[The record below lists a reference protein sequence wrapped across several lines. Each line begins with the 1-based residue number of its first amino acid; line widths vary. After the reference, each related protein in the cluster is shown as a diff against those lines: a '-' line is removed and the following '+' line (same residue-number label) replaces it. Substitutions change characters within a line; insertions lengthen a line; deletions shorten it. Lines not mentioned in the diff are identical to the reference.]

1 MLPEGAVFK
10 DDALRQKIPGQQGL
24 TINPEG
30 GDKVSPEE
38 FAIRANV
45 SRETLERLK
54 IYAEM
59 VERYQRAIN
68 LVSRKTLADIWRR
81 HFLDS
86 AQIFPEL
93 PSNHS
98 RILDLGSGAGFPGM
112 VLSIMGAQDVHLC
125 ESDQRKSV
133 FMREVA
139 RVCGSQ
145 ATVHSCRIEDLEPL
159 YVDVVSARALAPVNV
174 LLGYSKPYLKN
185 SGRCLFLK
193 GRAVQKELTTARERW
208 NMLETIRPSWSDP
221 EGCLLRLE
229 GISYVKNNGNEG

>member
-1 MLPEGAVFK
+1 M
-10 DDALRQKIPGQQGL
+10 
-24 TINPEG
+24 
-30 GDKVSPEE
+30 SPEE
-38 FAIRANV
+38 FARRADV
-45 SRETLERLK
+45 SCETLERLK
-54 IYAEM
+54 VYAAM

-68 LVSRKTLADIWRR
+68 LVSSNTLADIWRR

-93 PSNHS
+93 PFNHS

-112 VLSIMGAQDVHLC
+112 VLSIMGAPDVHLC

-133 FMREVA
+133 FLREVA
-139 RVCGSQ
+139 RVCSSQ
-145 ATVHSCRIEDLEPL
+145 VTVHCCRIEDLKPL
-159 YVDVVSARALAPVNV
+159 HVDVVSARALASVDV

-185 SGRCLFLK
+185 DGRCLFLK

-208 NMLETIRPSWSDP
+208 NMLETTRPSWSDP

-229 GISYVKNNGNEG
+229 GISYVKSNGNEG